1 MSNNEL
7 VSIITPS
14 YNTADFIGLTIDSVI
29 NQTYQNWEMIIVD
42 DASTDNSVAVIEEYV
57 KKDDRIIPI
66 YLKDNKGQG
75 NARNI
80 ATDIAKG
87 RFITFLDSDD
97 LLHPMKIEKHIK
109 YMLEINVSFSYTSYG
124 FIDES
129 GFEILKPFHVSKR
142 PIGYYDLLKRT
153 EISCL
158 TAMYD
163 ATAIGKQHMIDIRK
177 KQDYEL
183 WLRILKTGI
192 KAYPLDEVL
201 AFYRQR
207 KNSTTNNK
215 KKLIKLHY
223 IFLREI
229 EKLSVFQSLYYT
241 LSWGWNGFKKYYSH
255 K

>member
-14 YNTADFIGLTIDSVI
+14 YNTADFIGHTIESVLA
-29 NQTYQNWEMIIVD
+29 QTYQNWEMIIVD
-42 DASTDNSVAVIEEYV
+42 DASTDNSSEVINYFAER
-57 KKDDRIIPI
+57 DSRIKPLF
-66 YLKDNKGQG
+66 LKENKGQG

-80 ATDIAKG
+80 ATELAKG

-97 LLHPMKIEKHIK
+97 LLDATKVEKHVQF
-109 YMLEINVSFSYTSYG
+109 MLSQNAVFSHTSYG
-124 FIDES
+124 FIDEEGNS
-129 GFEILKPFHVSKR
+129 ILKPFHVSNH
-142 PIGYYDLLKRT
+142 PISFSDLLKRA

-163 ATAIGKQHMIDIRK
+163 TKAIGKYYMVDIRK

-183 WLRILKTGI
+183 WLRILKEGYQSI
-192 KAYPLDEVL
+192 PFDEVL

-215 KKLIKLHY
+215 KKLIFLHY
-223 IFLREI
+223 NFLRKVI
-229 EKLSVFQSLYYT
+229 KLSVLQSLYYT
-241 LSWGWNGFKKYYSH
+241 FMWGFNGLKKYYF
-255 K
+255 